1 MRVALLS
8 DIHGNLTA
16 LEAVLTDLELQRP
29 DHVVCLGDVAKGGP
43 QPHLVARRLA
53 GLGWPVVLGNTD
65 AWLLDPRPFGGEDA
79 RRQRI
84 DAIGRWCAAQ
94 LEAADRAY
102 LQAFRPTIGVPL
114 GNGRAL
120 LCYHGSPRSF
130 DDLILPTVSE
140 HELAAFFAGHSA
152 DVFAGGHTHQPMV
165 RRHGAALVLNA
176 GSVGRALGAA
186 SPGEP
191 DSNAPW
197 AEYAV
202 VSDEGGRLG
211 VELVRLPFDLA
222 PHRRAILNS
231 GMPHAEWEAA
241 HWREAC

>member
-1 MRVALLS
+1 VRVALIS

-16 LEAVLTDLELQRP
+16 LEAVLADLGRTRP
-29 DHVVCLGDVAKGGP
+29 DHVVCLGDVCSAGP
-43 QPHLVARRLA
+43 QPHQVARRLA
-53 GLGWPVVLGNTD
+53 ALGWPVVLGNTD
-65 AWLLDPRPFGGEDA
+65 AWLLDQRPVEEEDA

-84 DAIGRWCAAQ
+84 ADIRRWCAAQ
-94 LEAADRAY
+94 LDAADRAY
-102 LQAFRPTIGVPL
+102 LQEFRQTVAVAL
-114 GNGRAL
+114 GEGRTL

-130 DDLILPTVSE
+130 DDLLSPTIGE
-140 HELAAFFAGHSA
+140 QELAAFLDGHRA

-165 RRHGAALVLNA
+165 RRHGAALVVNA
-176 GSVGRALGAA
+176 GSVGRALGPA

-191 DSNAPW
+191 TPNAPW

-202 VSDEGGRLG
+202 VRDEGGRLG

-222 PHRRAILNS
+222 PHIRAIRDS

-241 HWREAC
+241 NWRQER

>member
-1 MRVALLS
+1 MRVALIS

-16 LEAVLTDLELQRP
+16 LEAVLADLERQRP
-29 DHVVCLGDVAKGGP
+29 DHVVCLGDVASGGP
-43 QPHLVARRLA
+43 QPHQVARCLA
-53 GLGWPVVLGNTD
+53 RLGWPVVLGNTD
-65 AWLLDPRPFGGEDA
+65 AALLDPRPFGGEDA

-84 DAIGRWCAAQ
+84 AAIRRWCAVQ
-94 LEAADRAY
+94 LDAADRTY
-102 LQAFRPTIGVPL
+102 LEGFRQTIRVAL

-140 HELAAFFAGHSA
+140 QELAAVLTGQSG
-152 DVFAGGHTHQPMV
+152 DVFAGGHTHQPMI
-165 RRHGAALVLNA
+165 RRYGTALVLNA
-176 GSVGRALGAA
+176 GSVGRALGPAA
-186 SPGEP
+186 PGGHP
-191 DSNAPW
+191 PNVPW

-202 VSDEGGRLG
+202 VNDEGGRLG

-222 PHRRAILNS
+222 THIRAILNS

-241 HWREAC
+241 NWRQGS

>member
-1 MRVALLS
+1 MRVALIS

-16 LEAVLTDLELQRP
+16 LEAVLADLGRTRP
-29 DHVVCLGDVAKGGP
+29 NQVVCLGDVASGGP
-43 QPHLVARRLA
+43 QPHQVARRLA
-53 GLGWPVVLGNTD
+53 RLGWPVVLGNTD
-65 AWLLDPRPFGGEDA
+65 AWLLDPRPVEEEDA

-84 DAIGRWCAAQ
+84 AAHGRWCDAQ
-94 LEAADRAY
+94 LDAADRAY
-102 LQAFRPTIGVPL
+102 LQQFRQTIRVAL
-114 GNGRAL
+114 GNGRTL

-130 DDLILPTVSE
+130 DDWIPPTISE
-140 HELAAFFAGHSA
+140 QELAAFLAGHRA

-176 GSVGRALGAA
+176 GSVGRALGPA

-191 DSNAPW
+191 TPNAPW
-197 AEYAV
+197 AEYAL

-211 VELVRLPFDLA
+211 VELIRLPFDLA
-222 PHRRAILNS
+222 THIRAILDS

-241 HWREAC
+241 NWRQER